1 MTAEFK
7 MIFIKIKSVILG
19 FIVPLVCFVVS
30 VILITLI
37 IVPAI
42 KTFPA
47 NTREVNNKQ
56 GQINILKN
64 KVEVLEKLVDFK
76 TVVDEDF
83 VLMTT
88 AIPSESQVP
97 QLLTQ
102 IDQISNES
110 GLAVV
115 SMNYT
120 MSTVLAGEINVTL
133 TSSGNYD
140 QIINFLSNL
149 ERSSRIIELD
159 NLRYGENKDMEGN
172 TTLLVTFVLKSP
184 YLISS
189 SKAITTDP
197 LNLDITDS
205 NFISVLNK
213 IKGLKIYKYS
223 IEDLKY
229 KQVPESTQSEN
240 K

>member
-120 MSTVLAGEINVTL
+120 MSTALAGEINVTL

-159 NLRYGENKDMEGN
+159 NLRYGENKDTEGN

>member
-1 MTAEFK
+1 M
-7 MIFIKIKSVILG
+7 
-19 FIVPLVCFVVS
+19 
-30 VILITLI
+30 
-37 IVPAI
+37 
-42 KTFPA
+42 
-47 NTREVNNKQ
+47 
-56 GQINILKN
+56 

-76 TVVDEDF
+76 TVVDEDV

-159 NLRYGENKDMEGN
+159 NLRYGENKDTEGN